1 MSFLQISWYHLLEAS
16 FSIMPKR
23 RQVLQNTADLTLN
36 RAVAMPLHRQLYDRL
51 RHAILSGQLHP
62 GQVLPSTRALA
73 SELGISC
80 NTVNNA
86 YEQLC
91 AEGYIER
98 RVGQGTRVVCDLPEA
113 FFLPQKGVPQK
124 NIVPDEST
132 PATPFLSRLGKDLT
146 HQSSVSSIQ
155 TYLRPTPPCAFRTGT
170 PELRAFPFQQWS
182 QVAAHCARYTLKNMA
197 NYQEIAGFYPLR
209 EAIAIHASIT
219 RGVHCQAEQ
228 VIIVPGAQ
236 AALDIAARLLL
247 NPGDLAWVEN
257 PGYLGARQTLLNVG
271 AQLAPIPVTSEG
283 INVEVGQKL
292 YPHGRLAY
300 VTPSHQ
306 FPSGITMHLSQRIAL
321 LQWAKQANAWIL
333 EDDYDS
339 DYRFSGRPLDA
350 LQGLDLAQRV
360 IYIGTF
366 SKVLFP
372 ALRIGYLIVPPQLV
386 PAFLSLCSYTHTHVP
401 ILDQLTLE
409 AWITKGYLLRHI
421 RRMRDLYAARKAFLI
436 ESLQKE
442 LGGCIEVQPPQAGLH
457 LMGWLQPGLD
467 DLQITQQAAS
477 CGLEIISL
485 SALTLGSSQRGGL
498 VLGYGTVNEQEIQ
511 AGVRQLVRVF
521 SSLSGHRGKCS

>member
-1 MSFLQISWYHLLEAS
+1 MS
-16 FSIMPKR
+16 KR
-23 RQVLQNTADLTLN
+23 RQALQNTTDLALN
-36 RAVAMPLHRQLYDRL
+36 RTLAMPLHRQLYDRL

-62 GQVLPSTRALA
+62 GQALPSTRALA
-73 SELGISC
+73 SESGVSL
-80 NTVNNA
+80 NTVSNA

-98 RVGQGTRVVCDLPEA
+98 RVGQGTRVARDLPEI
-113 FFLPQKGVPQK
+113 FFLPKGVPPS
-124 NIVPDEST
+124 NTAPDERRH
-132 PATPFLSRLGKDLT
+132 ATSLLSHLGEDLT
-146 HQSSVSSIQ
+146 RQAPVSSIQ
-155 TYLRPTPPCAFRTGT
+155 TYLRPTPPRAFRTGV
-170 PELRAFPFQQWS
+170 PDLRAFPFQQWS
-182 QVAAHCARYTLKNMA
+182 QVAAHCARSLLRDMA
-197 NYQEIAGFYPLR
+197 HYQEIAGYYPLR
-209 EAIAIHASIT
+209 EAISNHVSIT

-228 VIIVPGAQ
+228 VILVPGAQ

-247 NPGDLAWVEN
+247 NPGDLAWIEN
-257 PGYLGARQTLLNVG
+257 PGYLGAQRALLNAG

-283 INVEVGQKL
+283 IDVAIGQKR
-292 YPHGRLAY
+292 YPQGRLAY

-306 FPSGITMHLSQRIAL
+306 FPSGITMHLSQRLAL

-386 PAFLSLCSYTHTHVP
+386 PPFLSLCSSTHIHVP

-409 AWITKGYLLRHI
+409 AWMTKGYLLRHI
-421 RRMRDLYAARKAFLI
+421 RRMRDLYAARRALLI

-442 LGGCIEVQPPQAGLH
+442 LGGSIEVQSPQAGLH
-457 LMGWLQPGLD
+457 LMGWLPPALD
-467 DLQITQQAAS
+467 DQQIVQQAAS
-477 CGLEIISL
+477 CGLEIIPL

-498 VLGYGTVNEQEIQ
+498 VLGYGAVNEQEIQ
-511 AGVRQLVRVF
+511 AGVRQLASVF
-521 SSLSGHRGKCS
+521 PS